1 MDTLIYLTLLAG
13 AASGFCQGA
22 FKQVAQSAGIIIGLI
37 IAASLYGSFGDTLAE
52 TTGAGESFGRLVAFV
67 LIVVIVPVVLG
78 VVASLLTRLFK
89 TLHLSFPNRLAGAGI
104 GLLCYGLFL
113 GIVLNL
119 YDFMGSSAGFEADKL
134 EKRSEVFYAVKH
146 ASGTVLPDF
155 IIVTDSTEVADG
167 ATPKYGLKS
176 AIMGEKNM

>member
-13 AASGFCQGA
+13 ALSGFCQGA
-22 FKQVAQSAGIIIGLI
+22 FKQVAQSAGIVIGLI
-37 IAASLYGSFGDTLAE
+37 IAASLYGSFGDTLSE
-52 TTGAGESFGRLVAFV
+52 TTGAGDGFGQLMAFV
-67 LIVVIVPVVLG
+67 LIVIIVPVALG
-78 VVASLLTRLFK
+78 VVASFLTRLFK
-89 TLHLSFPNRLAGAGI
+89 TLHLSFLNRVAGAGI

-119 YDFMGSSAGFEADKL
+119 YDFMGSSAGFKADKL

-155 IIVTDSTEVADG
+155 IIVTDSTEVAEG

-176 AIMGEKNM
+176 AIMGGENM